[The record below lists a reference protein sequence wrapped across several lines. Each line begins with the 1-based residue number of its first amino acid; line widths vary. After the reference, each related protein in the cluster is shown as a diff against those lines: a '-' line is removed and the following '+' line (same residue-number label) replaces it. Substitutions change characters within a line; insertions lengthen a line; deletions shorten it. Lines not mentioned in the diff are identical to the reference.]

1 MMRLAVKE
9 QFDQSTRLAEYAE
22 QLVRERKEVHR
33 VINLLIEQV
42 QGDIK
47 TAQAFITQFKELR
60 ERYVETVQEF
70 TDQLEKLK
78 SFQELLSLNRQLAE
92 ALAK

>member
-1 MMRLAVKE
+1 VTLLAVKE
-9 QFDQSTRLAEYAE
+9 QFDQSMRLAEYAE
-22 QLVRERKEVHR
+22 QLVRERKEVDR

-47 TAQAFITQFKELR
+47 TAQTFITQFKELR

-92 ALAK
+92 ALSK

>member
-1 MMRLAVKE
+1 MRLAVKE
-9 QFDQSTRLAEYAE
+9 QFDQSMRLAEYAE
-22 QLVRERKEVHR
+22 QLVRERKEVDR

-92 ALAK
+92 ALSK